1 VRARLHALFL
11 CSLACQ
17 VFGLGAHL
25 FLSVRARL
33 HALFHCLLAC
43 HVFGL
48 GAHLFL
54 FVRARLDAL
63 FHCLLASHVFS
74 LGAHLFLSVRVRL
87 NVAFICMSLVWE
99 LIFFLCALGCML
111 CLFASNFTVPICKA
125 SGVVISM
132 ALVISEL
139 LYIYIPHS
147 CSSTSFA
154 AHLPYIT
161 LAPQFRSQASS
172 KAECFPSQWRA
183 IAENRSELRSRTY
196 SYSKPMPPSEKW
208 PCRPAGFVG
217 VKMNILLRKRTISPV
232 RLVFWR
238 IHPTS
243 KRSVSLQLG
252 SIIQSNLSN

>member
-1 VRARLHALFL
+1 MRARLHALFL

-63 FHCLLASHVFS
+63 FHCLLAYHVFC

-183 IAENRSELRSRTY
+183 IAEYWSELRSRA
-196 SYSKPMPPSEKW
+196 SFREMDLQ
-208 PCRPAGFVG
+208 PAGSMG
-217 VKMNILLRKRTISPV
+217 VKDEHFITQKDNQPSQTCVLEDSSNIQT
-232 RLVFWR
+232 
-238 IHPTS
+238 
-243 KRSVSLQLG
+243 
-252 SIIQSNLSN
+252 LSFFAIGEYNPI